1 MRCDFLGMVSWA
13 GQRSLHEAGFL
24 SNAMRY
30 EGRRWL
36 ECKTLRDGSVRITCD
51 VTGDSAVYGME
62 M

>member
-1 MRCDFLGMVSWA
+1 MTCLIG
-13 GQRSLHEAGFL
+13 GFF
-24 SNAMRY
+24 SSKRAIVDAAVV
-30 EGRRWL
+30 GVDTL